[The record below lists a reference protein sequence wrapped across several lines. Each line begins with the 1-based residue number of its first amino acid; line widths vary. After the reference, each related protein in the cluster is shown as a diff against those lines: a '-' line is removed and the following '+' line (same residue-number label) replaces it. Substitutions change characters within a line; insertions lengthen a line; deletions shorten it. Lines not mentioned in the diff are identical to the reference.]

1 MRLTA
6 GIVEV
11 DIHGMTKVQATELID
26 ARLRQAGGAVYRIR
40 VIHGYHSGTSLRDEI
55 RSRYRKHPKVKRL
68 EVGLNMGQTDLVLRE
83 LF

>member
-40 VIHGYHSGTSLRDEI
+40 VIHGYHGGTSLRDEI